1 MAGVEMSCVKSP
13 VFDGSS
19 ESALKASVR
28 SMNFSS
34 RTNSTDFQNTM
45 EEILETR
52 FLRTMGPPSGKELI
66 IYVDDLGMPKIDRFE
81 TQQPIAFMKLL
92 IEKKCYYTKDNKFHK
107 IFFIHLF

>member
-1 MAGVEMSCVKSP
+1 
-13 VFDGSS
+13 
-19 ESALKASVR
+19 
-28 SMNFSS
+28 
-34 RTNSTDFQNTM
+34 M

-92 IEKKCYYTKDNKFHK
+92 IEKKCYYTKDNKDLIKLIDTNFIGSTLPPGGGNNNIDPRFISLFSVFNVTIENNAVSK
-107 IFFIHLF
+107 I